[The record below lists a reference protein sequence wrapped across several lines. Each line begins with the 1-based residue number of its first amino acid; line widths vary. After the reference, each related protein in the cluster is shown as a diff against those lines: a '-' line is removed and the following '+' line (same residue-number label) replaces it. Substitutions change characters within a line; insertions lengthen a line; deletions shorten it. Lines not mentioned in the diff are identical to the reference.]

1 MSIRKG
7 RPEMKIGRNS
17 RTLGKWTLASLA
29 GAALIAAAASLAA
42 PESKAQGAGAET
54 AIFAGGCFWCVEE
67 AFDKVAGVVETV
79 SGYTGGHLA
88 NPTYEQVSAKGTG
101 HKEAVRVRY
110 DPAKVTY
117 AELLDTFWRNV
128 DPFDAAGQF
137 CDKGESYKSAIFVA
151 DDEQGKHAAET
162 KQEVEKRFGRE
173 VATEIEPAAA
183 FWPAED
189 YHQDYHNK
197 NPLQYK
203 FDKWNC
209 GRAPRLEQVWGP
221 AKQS

>member
-1 MSIRKG
+1 
-7 RPEMKIGRNS
+7 
-17 RTLGKWTLASLA
+17 
-29 GAALIAAAASLAA
+29 
-42 PESKAQGAGAET
+42 
-54 AIFAGGCFWCVEE
+54 
-67 AFDKVAGVVETV
+67 
-79 SGYTGGHLA
+79 LA

-110 DPAKVTY
+110 DPAKVSY

-151 DDEQGKHAAET
+151 GDAQGKLAAET

-189 YHQDYHNK
+189 YHQDYHTK

-203 FDKWNC
+203 FYKWNC
-209 GRAPRLEQVWGP
+209 GRAQRLEQVWGP
-221 AKQS
+221 AQHS

>member
-1 MSIRKG
+1 
-7 RPEMKIGRNS
+7 
-17 RTLGKWTLASLA
+17 LGLAAVA

-42 PESKAQGAGAET
+42 RESKAQGAGAET

-67 AFDKVAGVVETV
+67 AFDKVPGVVETT
-79 SGYTGGHLA
+79 SGYTGGHVE
-88 NPTYEQVSAKGTG
+88 NPTYEQVTAKGTG

-110 DPAKVTY
+110 YPAQVTY
-117 AELLDTFWRNV
+117 AELLDVFWRNV

-151 DDEQGKHAAET
+151 DDAQRKLAAET
-162 KQEVEKRFGRE
+162 RQAVEKRFGRE

-183 FWPAED
+183 FWPAEG
-189 YHQDYHNK
+189 YHQNYHNT

-203 FDKWNC
+203 FYKWNC
-209 GRAPRLEQVWGP
+209 GRAQRLQQVWGP